1 MKVWAYV
8 VLAGVLITG
17 LTVGIRAIYA
27 AGYNDRDQEVQQSII
42 DAQQHAVAE
51 FERGYSEAAAA
62 TEATIV
68 VEERI
73 VEKIR
78 EVEIEVPKIIE
89 HIVELT
95 PECKYLGPAYA
106 GLLNNQ
112 VRAGNGIQI
121 ASPTDPPDG

>member
-1 MKVWAYV
+1 MKVWAYLAIIALV
-8 VLAGVLITG
+8 VGAAGAAAKALHS
-17 LTVGIRAIYA
+17 
-27 AGYNDRDQEVQQSII
+27 AGYNKRDQEVQQSII
-42 DAQQHAVAE
+42 DAQANAIE
-51 FERGYSEAAAA
+51 EYERGYREAEAAV
-62 TEATIV
+62 EAVIV
-68 VEERI
+68 IEERI

-106 GLLNNQ
+106 GLLNDQ